1 MTPLHFT
8 KFNDKVHQ
16 MNTGHINELK
26 MSSAEARA
34 LLHDMFAILAEL
46 NAFRAASID
55 EVIEIVIDAGN
66 NSL

>member
-1 MTPLHFT
+1 
-8 KFNDKVHQ
+8 